1 MAFTSQVSTIHVAPA
16 RSTKESR
23 MKHLGIAL
31 LWLLWRLLPA
41 RALGHLG
48 EWLGVLL
55 HAVASSRVQVGL
67 TNLCLSFPELDEA
80 ARRHLLKAHFRALG
94 RATLQETVSWWGS
107 RDEVERLTRFE
118 GTEHLTPHLG
128 KPLIWLAPHFVG
140 LNIGGVRVT
149 AAYAPIVSLYANI
162 KNPIINR
169 LMLHARTRFGE
180 SAMYSRQDGIKP
192 VLRAIKQGRPF
203 YYLPDMDYGAKDAV
217 FVPFFGTPTA
227 TITGLSRIA
236 HATGA
241 VVVPCI
247 SRQEGGGY
255 VTRFYPA
262 WENFP
267 TDDVAADTLRMNAFI
282 EERIREIPAQYFW
295 LHKRF
300 KTRPEGEASLYE
312 SR

>member
-1 MAFTSQVSTIHVAPA
+1 M
-16 RSTKESR
+16 
-23 MKHLGIAL
+23 GIAL

-41 RALGHLG
+41 NALGRLG
-48 EWLGVLL
+48 EWLGMLL
-55 HAVASSRVQVGL
+55 HVVAGARIRVGL
-67 TNLCLSFPELDEA
+67 TNLRLCFPEMDAA
-80 ARRHLLKAHFRALG
+80 ARQRLLKAHFRALG

-162 KNPIINR
+162 KNPLIND
-169 LMLHARTRFGE
+169 LMLHARTRFGLGDKH

-203 YYLPDMDYGAKDAV
+203 YYLPDMDYGARDAV
-217 FVPFFGTPTA
+217 FVPFFGTPAA

-236 HATGA
+236 RAGGA

-247 SRQEGGGY
+247 TRQEGGGY

-267 TDDVAADTLRMNAFI
+267 TNDVAADTRRMNAFI
-282 EERIREIPAQYFW
+282 EERIREFPEQYFW

-300 KTRPEGEASLYE
+300 KTRPTGEPSLYE
-312 SR
+312 